1 MTSVFRLALTVPLLA
16 ITAWLSACA
25 GDKASPL
32 SSGLFAHVSLESLGL
47 PTALAAV
54 RPHDTATH
62 LQASDADAGD
72 VFGAAVALSRDG
84 NTLAVG
90 AELKSAPGAS
100 EAVPAAGT
108 VYVYTRTHR
117 GWREQ
122 ARLLAPQP
130 TSGSG
135 FGHSLTLSD
144 DGSRLAVGAPFESHA
159 AVRAGESIAG
169 DQGVVYV
176 FERNDSGWSQPARLQ
191 ASNAASFDWF
201 GMSLSFAGPGGTL
214 AVGAHR
220 HDAADAQGARSD
232 SGAVYVFARTAAGWA
247 EQAVLTAAQSLE
259 GAQLGQSVAL
269 SIDGQTLA
277 AGARASGLGAVHVF
291 RRDGALW
298 REQAVV
304 TAANA
309 TPQNPLGSQVALS
322 GDGTTLAVGAS
333 APEGTDVR
341 QRSAGSAYVFV
352 NQGGQWQQAARIRAS
367 NSRSGDAFGERL
379 SLSANG
385 RVLAVSAVNESSAA
399 RGLGGQQADD
409 TAQAAGAVYVYSRQG
424 QRWDQTDYVKSSRT
438 RTGDQFG
445 SALALSGDGRQL
457 AVGARLED
465 GVWSLRGWL
474 LNERPQNSGGV
485 HLYSRS

>member
-1 MTSVFRLALTVPLLA
+1 MNSTFRLALAVPLLA
-16 ITAWLSACA
+16 TVAWLSACA

-32 SSGLFAHVSLESLGL
+32 GSELFSHVSLEGLGL
-47 PTALAAV
+47 PTAFA
-54 RPHDTATH
+54 PHTVPASTH
-62 LQASDADAGD
+62 LQASDAAEGD

-90 AELKSAPGAS
+90 ADLKTANGAQ
-100 EAVPAAGT
+100 EAVPAAGS
-108 VYVYTRTHR
+108 VYVYTRTPQ

-122 ARLLAPQP
+122 ARLLAPLP

-159 AVRAGESIAG
+159 AARAGESLAG

-176 FERNDSGWSQPARLQ
+176 FERSDSGWSQPARLL

-201 GMSLSFAGPGGTL
+201 GMSLSFAGAGDAL

-220 HDAADAQGARSD
+220 HDARDAQGARTD
-232 SGAVYVFARTAAGWA
+232 SGAVYVFARTAAGWT
-247 EQAVLTAAQSLE
+247 EQAALTAAHAVD
-259 GAQLGQSVAL
+259 GAQLGKSVAL
-269 SIDGQTLA
+269 SQDGQTLA
-277 AGARASGLGAVHVF
+277 AAAHASGLGAVHLF

-304 TAANA
+304 AAANA
-309 TPQNPLGSQVALS
+309 TPQNPLGSQIALS
-322 GDGTTLAVGAS
+322 ADGTTLAVGAS
-333 APEGTDVR
+333 APEGTEAR

-352 NQGGQWQQAARIRAS
+352 NQAGKWRQTARLRAS
-367 NSRSGDAFGERL
+367 NSRTGDAFGERL
-379 SLSANG
+379 SLSADG

-399 RGLGGQQADD
+399 RGLGGEQADA

-445 SALALSGDGRQL
+445 SALSLSGDGRQL

-465 GVWSLRGWL
+465 GAWSLRGWL
-474 LNERPQNSGGV
+474 LNEHPQNSGGV
-485 HLYSRS
+485 HLYSRG